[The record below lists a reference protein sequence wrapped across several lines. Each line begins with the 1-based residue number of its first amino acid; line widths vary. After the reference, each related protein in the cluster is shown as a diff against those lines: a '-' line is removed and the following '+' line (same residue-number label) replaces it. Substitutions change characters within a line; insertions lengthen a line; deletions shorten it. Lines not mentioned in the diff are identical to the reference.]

1 VIEAHSFEWGSAS
14 RPSTTRRL
22 CRNRSQWFMPSAT
35 VNGVELSYELR
46 GSGPKLLFVNG
57 TGATL
62 ATTSH
67 LSGVFAETF
76 EVGAFDQRGLGQS
89 SPVEEAYAM
98 SDLAEDALALVD
110 HLGWDHFLLAGIS
123 FGGMVAQEIAVRAPG
138 RVDRLALLCTSAGG
152 AGGSSFPLHTL
163 ADMTPAERAKVSVEI
178 LDTRFTPEWLE
189 RHDDDRAIAGLMA
202 QHFARDKPEDVLR
215 GEALQLAAR
224 RRHDVYDR
232 LPGITCPTLVASGRY
247 DGIAPPANGAAI
259 AAQIPNATQRLFEG
273 GHIFFLQDPEA
284 FPAVIAFLRAA

>member
-1 VIEAHSFEWGSAS
+1 M
-14 RPSTTRRL
+14 PST
-22 CRNRSQWFMPSAT
+22 T
-35 VNGVELSYELR
+35 VNGVDLFYELR

-67 LSGVFAETF
+67 LSSVFAETF
-76 EVGAFDQRGLGQS
+76 EVGAFDQRGLGRS

-123 FGGMVAQEIAVRAPG
+123 FGGMVAQEIAVRAPD
-138 RVDRLALLCTSAGG
+138 RVERLALLCTSAGG

-163 ADMTPAERAKVSVEI
+163 ADMSPAERAQISAEI

-189 RHDDDRAIAGLMA
+189 CHDDDKAIAGLTA
-202 QHFARDKPEDVLR
+202 QHFARDKPEDVVR
-215 GEALQLAAR
+215 GETLQLAAR

-232 LPGITCPTLVASGRY
+232 LPGITCPTFVASGRY

-259 AAQIPNATQRLFEG
+259 AARIPNATQRLFEG

-284 FPAVIAFLRAA
+284 FPAVIAFLKAA